1 MVISVNP
8 FVLRQTPESSY
19 SHSLLSFE
27 EVASLLKDATPQQIT
42 EGYRPASYDQGGR
55 VILMRLTPE
64 QASNNFFSAITLIE
78 DGEEVLEGMRS
89 RVQGEE
95 PRPYREVVRNS
106 KPVAKTVDLVFYNSI
121 ALAQDG
127 DNISELSPDNWELIS
142 INASEDDCMDAPP
155 ITPVALHANYHNL
168 SGGTE
173 TNMTEDEYLS
183 RMIVS
188 KAYWDCRANIR
199 LKVASDL

>member
-8 FVLRQTPESSY
+8 FVLRQTAESSY
-19 SHSLLSFE
+19 SHSILSFE
-27 EVASLLKDATPQQIT
+27 EVASLLKNATPEQIT
-42 EGYRPASYDQGGR
+42 EGYRPASYEDGGR

-64 QASNNFFSAITLIE
+64 QTSSNFFSAVTIIRP
-78 DGEEVLEGMRS
+78 GEIVLEGMRS
-89 RVQGEE
+89 RREGEA
-95 PRPYREVVRNS
+95 PRHYREVLRDS

-127 DNISELSPDNWELIS
+127 DNISELSPDNWELVS

-155 ITPVALHANYHNL
+155 ITPTALHANYHNL

-173 TNMTEDEYLS
+173 TSMSEYEYHNEM
-183 RMIVS
+183 RIS
-188 KAYWDCRANIR
+188 KAYWDHRANIR